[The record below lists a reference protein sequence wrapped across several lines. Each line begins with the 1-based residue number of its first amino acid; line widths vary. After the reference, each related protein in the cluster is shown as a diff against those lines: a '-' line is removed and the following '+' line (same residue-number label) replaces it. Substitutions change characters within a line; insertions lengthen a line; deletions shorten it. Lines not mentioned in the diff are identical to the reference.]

1 MQAKIMAKL
10 ETIDTALRGDG
21 RDEIGLVEHVRDL
34 RAWRDEQEAKHE
46 KRDSDARSI
55 KTGLFVAV
63 LLWVFTAIGG
73 AVIAGAKAMG
83 WGAIDHA
90 GGK

>member
-46 KRDSDARSI
+46 KRDSDSRTI
-55 KTGLFVAV
+55 KTGLIGAL
-63 LLWVFTAIGG
+63 LLWILTVIGG
-73 AVIAGAKAMG
+73 AAIAGAKALG
-83 WGAIDHA
+83 WGVIDHA